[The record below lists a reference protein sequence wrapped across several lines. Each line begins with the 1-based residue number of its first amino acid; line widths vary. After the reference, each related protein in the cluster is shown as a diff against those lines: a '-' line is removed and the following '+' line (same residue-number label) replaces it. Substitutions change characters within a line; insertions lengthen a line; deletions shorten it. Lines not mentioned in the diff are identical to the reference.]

1 MVQEQLGLNPVS
13 YELVK
18 TERTQE
24 ANRQRLAHATKLS
37 VDQLN
42 TLVSSIQGDGVNE
55 EQILPVLSEYVR
67 LNRQYGLSADKF
79 TMMVGKQE
87 VTDDDQKEPRMATI
101 ASLFGLSA
109 APAEM
114 LLTLCGKPEACQNMA
129 EKNASQV
136 LVTVNLLENI
146 VQWMSEQKLDLAALN
161 AMLTTQYSKTATP
174 ELFNFLSNIYHSVD
188 ESADATLLKQN
199 LYRSLAAGFH
209 LKTEV
214 VAGLVSWLESND
226 SEFTAQKF
234 NQAVIEIFSNRPT
247 VEKLEHHPL
256 LVTQCQKLSQYVLIA
271 QWAGLTQQDLA
282 LLLQPKLFNGGEQ
295 PLRISLSS
303 LRLLAEFKAWQ
314 QQVTVPVSEALRYF
328 SLFSSHTDVDQLQ
341 IEQKGLEKQLA
352 EENSKLKPIDDQRK
366 KISGELELSNELLH
380 NLNLEIK
387 KIALSIAEKKD
398 LIKKITI
405 LSSQEANNLFGT
417 GIFGDNE
424 VNKRKKE
431 KYLEECNTLISEMEV
446 KNKEKQSK
454 ILRIQLL
461 NDSLHL
467 INSDKTQEDK
477 KIESLREKIKNN
489 NKIITEINISEERM
503 LVKIHG
509 WDKQQANEMIASI
522 FPEQYPVNFMAVN
535 QLCKHM
541 NMIDQLKITDKDVLN
556 LKSLALGTNDDKSVI
571 EIMAESFLPSL

>member
-1 MVQEQLGLNPVS
+1 M
-13 YELVK
+13 
-18 TERTQE
+18 
-24 ANRQRLAHATKLS
+24 
-37 VDQLN
+37 
-42 TLVSSIQGDGVNE
+42 
-55 EQILPVLSEYVR
+55 
-67 LNRQYGLSADKF
+67 
-79 TMMVGKQE
+79 
-87 VTDDDQKEPRMATI
+87 
-101 ASLFGLSA
+101 
-109 APAEM
+109 
-114 LLTLCGKPEACQNMA
+114 
-129 EKNASQV
+129 
-136 LVTVNLLENI
+136 
-146 VQWMSEQKLDLAALN
+146 
-161 AMLTTQYSKTATP
+161 
-174 ELFNFLSNIYHSVD
+174 
-188 ESADATLLKQN
+188 
-199 LYRSLAAGFH
+199 
-209 LKTEV
+209 
-214 VAGLVSWLESND
+214 
-226 SEFTAQKF
+226 
-234 NQAVIEIFSNRPT
+234 
-247 VEKLEHHPL
+247 EKLEHHPL

-328 SLFSSHTDVDQLQ
+328 SLFSSHTDMDQLQ

-380 NLNLEIK
+380 NLNVEIK

-405 LSSQEANNLFGT
+405 LSSQEANDLFGT

-431 KYLEECNTLISEMEV
+431 KYLEECNTLTSEMEV

-489 NKIITEINISEERM
+489 NKIITEINTSEERM